1 MMNVCLGFLHVRVS
15 VTDAAAAAPH
25 KQPAQVTTRLK
36 CPIDLDLRI
45 LSNRLS
51 HPSFCARQVTGTPAA
66 DVLVMCVGA
75 RGLPAV
81 DGFLGGKNDPF
92 IKLSIEPVS
101 TNLQGISYASSNKL
115 KA

>member
-1 MMNVCLGFLHVRVS
+1 MRVS
-15 VTDAAAAAPH
+15 VTDAAAATPH
-25 KQPAQVTTRLK
+25 KQPAQVLTLLK
-36 CPIDLDLRI
+36 CPIDLDVRS
-45 LSNRLS
+45 LSNRTS
-51 HPSFCARQVTGTPAA
+51 HPPFCAQQVTGTPAA

-81 DGFLGGKNDPF
+81 DGLLGGKNDPF
-92 IKLSIEPVS
+92 VKLSIEPVS